1 MKLLLKSASYVFHP
15 LWMPFAGSLLYFLLT
30 PRFFPIELIKVK
42 MLAIAIITMFIP
54 IVFYFL
60 LKNLGKA
67 SSLFLSD
74 VQERRWPLFFFILLN
89 LMILFQVLNSYNYP
103 ALYFYFVGILFSTI
117 TCFIMAIFRVKVS
130 LHLVGLSG
138 LTTFIVALG
147 VHFHLNLIFT
157 IAFLFTALGLTAS
170 SRLIYKA
177 HNNLELVLGLFIGL
191 ISQLIVVNY
200 WL

>member
-1 MKLLLKSASYVFHP
+1 MKLLLKSASYIFHP
-15 LWMPFAGSLLYFLLT
+15 LWMPFAGSLLYFFLT
-30 PRFFPIELIKVK
+30 PRFFPVELVKIKL
-42 MLAIAIITMFIP
+42 LAIAIIILFIP
-54 IVFYFL
+54 IVYYFL

-74 VQERRWPLFFFILLN
+74 VAERKWPLFFFILLN

-103 ALYFYFVGILFSTI
+103 ALYYYFVGILFSTL
-117 TCFIMAIFRVKVS
+117 TCFIMALFRIKVS

-138 LTTFIVALG
+138 LTMFIVALG
-147 VHFHLNLIFT
+147 VHFHLNLIYT

-170 SRLIYKA
+170 SRLFYKA
-177 HNNLELVLGLFIGL
+177 HTALELILGFFIGF
-191 ISQLIVVNY
+191 IPQLIMVNY

>member
-1 MKLLLKSASYVFHP
+1 M
-15 LWMPFAGSLLYFLLT
+15 
-30 PRFFPIELIKVK
+30 
-42 MLAIAIITMFIP
+42 AIAIITLFIP

-74 VQERRWPLFFFILLN
+74 VNERKWPLFFFILLN
-89 LMILFQVLNSYNYP
+89 LMILLQVLNSYNYP
-103 ALYFYFVGILFSTI
+103 ALYFYFIGILLSTM
-117 TCFIMAIFRVKVS
+117 TCFIMTIFGIKVS

-138 LTTFIVALG
+138 LTMFIVALG
-147 VHFHLNLIFT
+147 VHFHINLIYT

-170 SRLIYKA
+170 SRLLYRA
-177 HNNLELVLGLFIGL
+177 HTVVELILGFFIGF
-191 ISQLIVVNY
+191 IPQLIMVNY